1 MAQINLRIVG
11 LYFNEEVNIPLK
23 KGLTVKDV
31 VDKYIER
38 NNDISIA
45 GGLDYTPP
53 NPYTPGSSVESF
65 TYNFNGSFNY
75 DGLPGISLVDGPT
88 LGKRKRKAGV
98 YTLSEETL
106 KTELAEEKIFLT
118 WQYYV
123 VSKGGKVKS
132 KTPSS
137 RKFTRWGN
145 PPDYKFKDGDS
156 VIWRLVAVYDAP
168 YQK

>member
-88 LGKRKRKAGV
+88 LGKNNRRAGT
-98 YTLSEETL
+98 YTLSETL
-106 KTELAEEKIFLT
+106 LATEEAFLT

-132 KTPSS
+132 KTSS
-137 RKFTRWGN
+137 LRKFTPWGDA
-145 PPDYKFKDGDS
+145 PDYKFKDGDS
-156 VIWRLVAVYDAP
+156 IIWRLVAVYDAP
-168 YQK
+168 YQQ

>member
-1 MAQINLRIVG
+1 MAKINLRIVG

-31 VDKYIER
+31 VDEYIKDKG
-38 NNDISIA
+38 NSSVV
-45 GGLDYTPP
+45 GGLSYTP
-53 NPYTPGSSVESF
+53 NPYTTGSSVISF
-65 TYNFNGSFNY
+65 THNFSGSFNY